1 MFFKPSDGMRPA
13 PLRHNP
19 VNALICPRPIAWVST
34 VGADGTPNLAPF
46 SYFNA
51 VSADPPFVMFAPNAK
66 APGEVKDSYA
76 NLQAVPEFVVSL
88 VSRAQ
93 AEAMNASSKPYPP
106 GVNEFEQCGVEPA
119 PSQTVR
125 PPRVASSH
133 AAFECRVFEIVALP
147 GGTDDRG
154 SYVVIGAVTG
164 IYIDDLV
171 IEDGCVIERALD
183 PLTRL
188 GYFNYGTLGEV
199 FAIPRPA

>member
-1 MFFKPSDGMRPA
+1 MFFKTSDGMRPA
-13 PLRHNP
+13 PLSHNP
-19 VNALICPRPIAWVST
+19 VNALVCPRPIAWVST
-34 VGADGTPNLAPF
+34 IGIDGTPNLAPF

-66 APGEVKDSYA
+66 APGAVKDSYA
-76 NLQAVPEFVVSL
+76 NLKAIPEFVISL
-88 VSRAQ
+88 VSRTQAQ
-93 AEAMNASSKPYPP
+93 TMNATSKPYPL
-106 GVNEFEQCGVEPA
+106 GVSEFEACGVEAA

-147 GGTDDRG
+147 GGADDRT
-154 SYVVIGAVTG
+154 SYVVIGEVTG
-164 IYIDDLV
+164 IYIDDAV
-171 IEDGCVIERALD
+171 IEDGLVVERALD

-199 FAIPRPA
+199 FSILRPE